1 MKKPRKTTPARAPAR
16 PPIAA
21 PSPPP
26 LLGLREVQRLLL
38 LGYDDADIHQSLVN
52 DGLADV
58 DDAELDAVRAALQP
72 PKVFRPLDPKHAPSA
87 DYLTSLGLLE
97 MVRETVEA
105 KEARAVLRS
114 RRVRELV
121 EVAAFFPAP
130 PREVQYLVQR
140 LCHHAVSLEGLRLFY
155 SAYFDGTSVSH
166 SELRVLVER
175 HVKAILLRGVREE
188 DLPAAKRAVRQDVR
202 LAALTLP
209 SSLTGWAGVMALL
222 GLEPRRQ
229 DLGVILS
236 QLEQLTATRAVQ
248 AAHRNGRDDARRAEA
263 YTRMLQQTQELKQ
276 QNTDPTTE
284 LLRGLRSV
292 ALRAEDRRLP
302 SIAELAG
309 GTMNFTADVSP
320 PSLGVEDDDV
330 VGSDAVPSTA
340 AE

>member
-1 MKKPRKTTPARAPAR
+1 MLAPEPRSFGAEAGPMKKPRKRTPARAPAR
-16 PPIAA
+16 PPIAP

-26 LLGLREVQRLLL
+26 LLHLREVQRLLL
-38 LGYDDADIHQSLVN
+38 LGYNDADISRSLIN

-58 DDAELDAVRAALQP
+58 DDAELDAVRASLQP

-87 DYLTSLGLLE
+87 DYLTSLGLLG

-140 LCHHAVSLEGLRLFY
+140 LCHHTVSLEGLRLFY
-155 SAYFDGTSVSH
+155 SAYFDGTAVSH

-202 LAALTLP
+202 LARPHAP
-209 SSLTGWAGVMALL
+209 
-222 GLEPRRQ
+222 LEPNG
-229 DLGVILS
+229 LGWRHGPARIGA
-236 QLEQLTATRAVQ
+236 ATPGPGRHPVSAR
-248 AAHRNGRDDARRAEA
+248 AAHGNARCTSRTSEWS
-263 YTRMLQQTQELKQ
+263 R
-276 QNTDPTTE
+276 
-284 LLRGLRSV
+284 
-292 ALRAEDRRLP
+292 
-302 SIAELAG
+302 
-309 GTMNFTADVSP
+309 
-320 PSLGVEDDDV
+320 
-330 VGSDAVPSTA
+330 
-340 AE
+340 